1 MFKLGSCSDEIM
13 ESMDKQLTSNAI
25 EKETHSNKI
34 AKAVNCLS
42 ASIKIFK
49 SAGMDEEANKLL
61 NIIKTLNK

>member
-25 EKETHSNKI
+25 EKETNSNKI

-49 SAGMDEEANKLL
+49 NAGMDEEANKLL
-61 NIIKTLNK
+61 NVIKTLNK